1 MLFEV
6 KSLSVTLSGMSNDR
20 MGREG
25 GMGVKDIVN
34 TITLPR
40 GNKWRLNDP
49 FVCDLLAI
57 RSAIGVRLK
66 VIYACLFLIT
76 CNRLF
81 VYKFF
86 GFRGH
91 YQYFC
96 SNGINKTY
104 TDIRRQGHERLSL

>member
-1 MLFEV
+1 MFVELTNLKSKVNVTLSGFIQGKCMLFEV

-20 MGREG
+20 MGRGG

-66 VIYACLFLIT
+66 VI
-76 CNRLF
+76 
-81 VYKFF
+81 
-86 GFRGH
+86 
-91 YQYFC
+91 
-96 SNGINKTY
+96 
-104 TDIRRQGHERLSL
+104 